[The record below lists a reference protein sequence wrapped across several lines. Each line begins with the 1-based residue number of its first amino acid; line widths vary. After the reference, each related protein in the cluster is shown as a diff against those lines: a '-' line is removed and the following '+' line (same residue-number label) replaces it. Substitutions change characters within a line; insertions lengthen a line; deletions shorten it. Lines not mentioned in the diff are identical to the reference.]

1 MILYHMIL
9 QIFFTMA
16 EITIIISNLV
26 CKCPK
31 KLQSVSHRSERQDC
45 GAAPWNLNYW
55 PLAHKLLPLSYMHVA
70 TSCCMLLQVAT
81 SCHKLPQVA
90 KSCCPCPTCMFT
102 GTAVLPAYLHNPV
115 FPDGVSEGS
124 PHKLPLLLICILSP
138 QTGSVRLI
146 CCIAPTQSRL
156 SFSIGR
162 TAAHLAKDQFWGNE
176 PVVQKTC
183 PTLNLLCRYVLAL
196 NISKP
201 FLFTTIEYTDIL
213 HHTCKKRVML
223 RRRLFWPKKNCGKSA

>member
-1 MILYHMIL
+1 MSQKVAICLSSVREARL
-9 QIFFTMA
+9 RGRPVKSQLLAT
-16 EITIIISNLV
+16 
-26 CKCPK
+26 CP
-31 KLQSVSHRSERQDC
+31 QVASSVLHAC
-45 GAAPWNLNYW
+45 C
-55 PLAHKLLPLSYMHVA
+55 HKLLHVTA
-70 TSCCMLLQVAT
+70 
-81 SCHKLPQVA
+81 SCHKLPQVAKSCCPCPTCMLPQVAASCHNLPQVA

-162 TAAHLAKDQFWGNE
+162 PAHLAKDQF
-176 PVVQKTC
+176 
-183 PTLNLLCRYVLAL
+183 
-196 NISKP
+196 
-201 FLFTTIEYTDIL
+201 
-213 HHTCKKRVML
+213 
-223 RRRLFWPKKNCGKSA
+223 

>member
-1 MILYHMIL
+1 
-9 QIFFTMA
+9 
-16 EITIIISNLV
+16 
-26 CKCPK
+26 
-31 KLQSVSHRSERQDC
+31 
-45 GAAPWNLNYW
+45 
-55 PLAHKLLPLSYMHVA
+55 
-70 TSCCMLLQVAT
+70 
-81 SCHKLPQVA
+81 
-90 KSCCPCPTCMFT
+90 MFT

-124 PHKLPLLLICILSP
+124 PHKLPLVLICILSP

-162 TAAHLAKDQFWGNE
+162 PAHLAKDQFWGNE

-183 PTLNLLCRYVLAL
+183 PMLNLLCWYVLAL

-213 HHTCKKRVML
+213 HPFVTSIWISVAEVARWRKGSSLKSSDTLLCHDIRFVAIYALFGRLCAKK
-223 RRRLFWPKKNCGKSA
+223 

>member
-1 MILYHMIL
+1 MIL

-31 KLQSVSHRSERQDC
+31 SC
-45 GAAPWNLNYW
+45 NLSLIG
-55 PLAHKLLPLSYMHVA
+55 PRGKIARPPREISTTGHLP
-70 TSCCMLLQVAT
+70 T
-81 SCHKLPQVA
+81 
-90 KSCCPCPTCMFT
+90 SCCPCPTCMFT

-156 SFSIGR
+156 SFSIGHPR
-162 TAAHLAKDQFWGNE
+162 TL
-176 PVVQKTC
+176 QKI
-183 PTLNLLCRYVLAL
+183 NFEEMSRLCRKHAL
-196 NISKP
+196 RSIC
-201 FLFTTIEYTDIL
+201 FTDIY
-213 HHTCKKRVML
+213 L
-223 RRRLFWPKKNCGKSA
+223 R